1 MTLKDYMELKE
12 RAEKAGVQD
21 SSALKQLLH
30 IIQTKN
36 VAIRNHK
43 HFLQEMNEWEKN
55 IAKCVEQ
62 EIKEK
67 END

>member
-1 MTLKDYMELKE
+1 MTFKDYMELKE

-30 IIQTKN
+30 LIQGKKIASEYYKRYMN
-36 VAIRNHK
+36 
-43 HFLQEMNEWEKN
+43 EMNEWEKN
-55 IAKCVEQ
+55 IAKSVEQ

>member
-1 MTLKDYMELKE
+1 MTFKDYMELKK

-30 IIQTKN
+30 ILQAKS
-36 VAIRNHK
+36 VAETHYKRY
-43 HFLQEMNEWEKN
+43 LRDMNAWEKE
-55 IAKCVEQ
+55 IAKCVKQ